1 RHGGRLGAAGSREP
15 GAGSREPGAENRS
28 SRVTEPSWR
37 RVNSSRSF
45 DVRLPAPGSQ
55 LPPTMRSLRLGALG
69 LLIVITGILL
79 LWVTNAVPRA
89 DITDI
94 AVKAIGA
101 VLVLV
106 LASFAWDA

>member
-1 RHGGRLGAAGSREP
+1 
-15 GAGSREPGAENRS
+15 
-28 SRVTEPSWR
+28 
-37 RVNSSRSF
+37 
-45 DVRLPAPGSQ
+45 
-55 LPPTMRSLRLGALG
+55 MRSLRLGALG

-106 LASFAWDA
+106 LASFAWDAIRGTQPASDHTDKPVP